1 MTLVCPMVSGDQTGA
16 DQGGWDSAIH
26 CDPNCGGWVPEG
38 RKTGAG
44 VIPALDHGQEAG
56 RKG

>member
-1 MTLVCPMVSGDQTGA
+1 MVSGDQTGA